1 MNNRGQS
8 LILFVLLVPV
18 ILLIM
23 LMVYDIGAMVLL
35 KNELD
40 DINYLALDYGIDH
53 LDDDNIDSELKELI
67 IKNKKDININI
78 NIDNEKIYIV
88 LSDKISNKLSLIN
101 KLDTFLIKSS
111 YVGYMEDGKKVI
123 KKDK

>member
-1 MNNRGQS
+1 
-8 LILFVLLVPV
+8 
-18 ILLIM
+18 M